1 MQQLHV
7 SVCRA
12 SGLRALPDLQAR
24 VMPSS
29 LNAGSSSAR
38 VGPVRAYSKQPYCHI
53 KPHRSPMVGHITNR
67 SACLVV
73 FNDAP
78 PQCSTGPRVL
88 LLHALP
94 RGSQGVSAMF
104 KGSYSTSQLCIRLCA
119 QAALAQE
126 RGSIQPHCGSAD
138 DTCHPARFRTHSAK
152 PLIIT

>member
-12 SGLRALPDLQAR
+12 SGLRALPHLQAR
-24 VMPSS
+24 VIPSS

-94 RGSQGVSAMF
+94 RGSQAVSAILRAQLHHD
-104 KGSYSTSQLCIRLCA
+104 SYVHARGHSQLWRRSLEVSRRRRRR
-119 QAALAQE
+119 QN
-126 RGSIQPHCGSAD
+126 P
-138 DTCHPARFRTHSAK
+138 FRPVGLWGTTH
-152 PLIIT
+152 T